1 MHHGL
6 IVIPSG
12 AAYLTKLVL
21 ATARSSLRA
30 GLTFRATHQIRFL
43 RRSQAGIMPENSWKM
58 AGDIANIY
66 LGMACW
72 LSAAQYFKKSKFAA
86 CGSLIILGTLLTWSG
101 WSAIL

>member
-1 MHHGL
+1 MSNRTIGYVCVAL
-6 IVIPSG
+6 ALVIYVSIFW
-12 AAYLTKLVL
+12 A
-21 ATARSSLRA
+21 
-30 GLTFRATHQIRFL
+30 
-43 RRSQAGIMPENSWKM
+43 SQAGIMPANSWKM

-86 CGSLIILGTLLTWSG
+86 FGSLIILGTLLTWSG